1 MVLNCFLVVIIC
13 IASLSAEAIQSL
25 QEKKK
30 SSESATVTETPIE
43 ISSLFP
49 KINAL
54 SHSSEW
60 LSLGHYKK
68 NLFGY
73 RSSLEKSF
81 FLHPQGQENPEL
93 ELQQTLNL
101 LFFSS
106 LKNMELQCKYP
117 ARTQFLKS
125 QFNIP
130 EINIHACPQ
139 ISEWKK
145 ALNVDSIY
153 LVFASN
159 DLNSITSGFGH
170 TFLRLHNK
178 DNTKKNDLLDYGVNY
193 AANTG
198 SDSGALL
205 ALKGLF
211 GHYPGVF
218 SMLPFHQKMIEY
230 TNLEG
235 RDLWEYRLR
244 LDDTQINLIL
254 NHLLELDGI
263 QSPYYFISDNCSQA
277 ILDLL
282 STAYPQLQLSQN
294 FKVATFP
301 LDSAKLLFKNNLL
314 IDEKYRTSL
323 QSEWIVSYK
332 QLSSAPKDILKNIL
346 QSKDFDLP
354 LDYQNFS
361 TTEKAQILEASLK
374 YLSIQEYTNKKD
386 YSEIK
391 YKFSIARAQ
400 LGKVTAPL
408 RIEKPE
414 NPLNSHS
421 SSAFYIG
428 HGVKDGDQFSAFK
441 YRWAYQDIL
450 SSDKGLT
457 PFAHIELFSTEFRY
471 SHLENSFNWDSLTLV
486 KLMNLDPS
494 TSLDRRLSW
503 HLNLGFENEMSPLL
517 DYGIGSSA
525 ELNYLQKTRLAGF
538 LRQKNIYTEKMHSY
552 LGPQI
557 FLATAI
563 TKNIKLI
570 SSYSYLWNLQDQ
582 KIYSESSTGISLT
595 ADKFE
600 LRLTSQWA
608 ERTPEF
614 LLQIIL

>member
-1 MVLNCFLVVIIC
+1 MVLNCFLVFIFC
-13 IASLSAEAIQSL
+13 LASLSLEAKEKQNSL
-25 QEKKK
+25 PETTSLSTIDSQK
-30 SSESATVTETPIE
+30 SKIEVLARSA
-43 ISSLFP
+43 
-49 KINAL
+49 
-54 SHSSEW
+54 EW

-68 NLFGY
+68 NFDGY
-73 RSSLEKSF
+73 FSSLEKKF
-81 FLHPQGQENPEL
+81 FLHSQGEKNPEL
-93 ELQQTLNL
+93 ELKESLNL

-106 LKNMELQCKYP
+106 ENNKELQCKYP
-117 ARTQFLKS
+117 SRTQFLKVN
-125 QFNIP
+125 FDIP
-130 EINIHACPQ
+130 IEKLHPCPH
-139 ISEWKK
+139 IDEWKK
-145 ALNVDSIY
+145 NLNVDSIF

-178 DNTKKNDLLDYGVNY
+178 DNIRKNDLLDYGVNY

-198 SDSGALL
+198 ADSGAML

-235 RDLWEYRLR
+235 RDLWEYQLK
-244 LDDTQINLIL
+244 LNPEQIDLIL
-254 NHLLELDGI
+254 NHLLEIDGI
-263 QSPYYFISDNCSQA
+263 KSPYYFISENCSQA

-282 STAYPQLQLSQN
+282 SIVYFNAELSEH

-301 LDSAKLLFKNNLL
+301 LDSVKLLNEKNLL
-314 IDEKYRTSL
+314 QGEKYRTSL

-332 QLSSAPKDILKNIL
+332 QLNSLQKDILQETL
-346 QSKDFDLP
+346 ESR
-354 LDYQNFS
+354 NFELS
-361 TTEKAQILEASLK
+361 NKYLNLSSTEKGQILEAALK
-374 YLSIQEYTNKKD
+374 YLAIQEYKEKKD
-386 YSEIK
+386 FSEAK
-391 YKFSIARAQ
+391 YKISITRAQ
-400 LGKVTAPL
+400 LGKVTEPL
-408 RIEKPE
+408 KFEKPE

-428 HGVKDGDQFSAFK
+428 HGVKDGDQFSSLK

-457 PFAHIELFSTEFRY
+457 PFAHIEIFSPEIRY
-471 SHLENSFNWDSLTLV
+471 SHLDNSFQWESLTFI
-486 KLMNLDPS
+486 KLINLDPS

-503 HLNLGFENEMSPLL
+503 HLNIGFENEMSPLI
-517 DYGIGSSA
+517 DYGVGSSV
-525 ELNYLQKTRLAGF
+525 ELNYFKKTRLAGF
-538 LRQKNIYTEKMHSY
+538 LRQKNIFYKDDLQSY

-557 FLATAI
+557 FLTTNI

-570 SSYSYLWNLQDQ
+570 SSYSYLWHFQDE
-582 KIYSESSTGISLT
+582 KIYSESATGISLT

-600 LRLTSQWA
+600 LRLTSQWT
-608 ERTPEF
+608 EQTPEF
-614 LLQIIL
+614 LLQIIF